1 MDMAE
6 RACEAFKVQSFKVV
20 VAVLQSVDISVI
32 KILRSITCVRRIVYL
47 ELFCHCKK
55 FNILA
60 IHKKEKIT
68 SRNFT

>member
-32 KILRSITCVRRIVYL
+32 KILRSITCHISQKMRII
-47 ELFCHCKK
+47 EF
-55 FNILA
+55 F
-60 IHKKEKIT
+60 E
-68 SRNFT
+68 FF